1 MPEVEF
7 GWIFYMIVGA
17 ISVLI
22 YKKIEKKIFKKDDKN
37 NSEE

>member
-1 MPEVEF
+1 MFEGVF
-7 GWIFYMIVGA
+7 GWIFYMAVGA

-22 YKKIEKKIFKKDDKN
+22 YRKIEKKILKKNDKN